1 MDCTPRTKKASQFES
16 SVNILSG
23 FYLRWKA
30 LEGPLEYILKS
41 AATAGYC
48 ARTTYSRIAAEMSFW
63 AVIVRTNSPA

>member
-1 MDCTPRTKKASQFES
+1 MDCTPRTKKTSQFEN

-41 AATAGYC
+41 VATAGY
-48 ARTTYSRIAAEMSFW
+48 
-63 AVIVRTNSPA
+63 